1 MKILKQGM
9 SMAVIATIAAV
20 LFAYAPA
27 ARAAQKIRIA
37 GNFAIDHSSSI
48 AMNRFAKELA
58 KLTNG
63 ELTAD
68 VFPAMQLGGAKE
80 NVDQVR
86 SGALLMTWIGMAY
99 LSRTVPE
106 LEAVSLPFVF
116 PDRKTAFRV
125 IDSPVGDLL
134 NRKLAQKGYTSLG
147 YMELGSRNVT
157 NNVRPIKTIDDFKGL
172 KIRLQPNKTHI
183 ATFRALGAN
192 PVSMGIKEVYSALQ
206 QGVLDGEENPYS
218 IILTK
223 KFNEV
228 QKYLS
233 DSGHFFDFIIVVA
246 NKKRFDSLKPAFR
259 KAIRKAMSDAITWQ
273 RARAAKEDKTSKQAL
288 IDSGMT
294 FTPLSPA
301 LRAAL
306 KKRTSGVVD
315 KLKKRIGSDVID
327 AVLEQVQK

>member
-1 MKILKQGM
+1 MRILKQGM
-9 SMAVIATIAAV
+9 LMAVITAIAAV
-20 LFAYAPA
+20 LLTYVPA
-27 ARAAQKIRIA
+27 AQAAQKIRVA
-37 GNFAIDHSSSI
+37 GNFAVDHSSSI
-48 AMNRFAKELA
+48 AMERFAKELA

-86 SGALLMTWIGMAY
+86 SGAIFMTWIGMAY

-134 NRKLAQKGYTSLG
+134 NKKLAKKGYISLG

-157 NNVRPIKTIDDFKGL
+157 NNVRPLKTIADFKGL

-183 ATFRALGAN
+183 ATFRAIGAN
-192 PVSMGIKEVYSALQ
+192 PVPMGIKEVYSALQ

-233 DSGHFFDFIIVVA
+233 DTGHFFDFIIVVA
-246 NKKRFDSLKPAFR
+246 NKKRFDSLKPAFQ
-259 KAIRKAMSDAITWQ
+259 KAIRKAMADAITWQ
-273 RARAAKEDKTSKQAL
+273 RAKAIKEDKKSKQAL
-288 IDSGMT
+288 IDSGMI

-301 LRAAL
+301 FRAAL
-306 KKRTSGVVD
+306 RKKTAGVVD
-315 KLKKRIGSDVID
+315 GLRKRIGSDVID
-327 AVLEQVQK
+327 AVLAQVRK